1 MYDLIMSDLF
11 QFLIFKFD
19 HSVLKLFT
27 GFAIAALID
36 WKLTVINA
44 INKATVPA
52 NAKTHQAIFIL

>member
-27 GFAIAALID
+27 GFAIAALMD
-36 WKLTVINA
+36 
-44 INKATVPA
+44 
-52 NAKTHQAIFIL
+52 